1 MVHPCTDPSIG
12 TRAAQPGSVRGGWA
26 FLVMGSNHAIDG
38 RPATPPRHGAGSA
51 LAAALVLAALSLAPS
66 WAHILEAPPR
76 LAWPLEL
83 WRETTVFN
91 AQFAW
96 FALAGGPIDLA
107 AILAIAVA
115 AWLLRGGRGGR
126 PALLAAILY
135 ALALLAWSVIV
146 SRANAELAA
155 WVPGPLPA
163 DADAVRGRWEAGHV
177 TVGLLKLAG
186 FGCLAWSVRRLTS
199 ALT

>member
-1 MVHPCTDPSIG
+1 MDE
-12 TRAAQPGSVRGGWA
+12 
-26 FLVMGSNHAIDG
+26 
-38 RPATPPRHGAGSA
+38 RPAPLSRRRAGLA
-51 LAAALVLAALSLAPS
+51 LAAALVLGALSLAPS

-107 AILAIAVA
+107 AIVAMAAA
-115 AWLLRGGRGGR
+115 AWVLRGGRGVGL
-126 PALLAAILY
+126 AVVAAILY
-135 ALALLAWSVIV
+135 ALALLAWFVIV
-146 SRANAELAA
+146 SRANAQLAT
-155 WVPGPLPA
+155 WVPGPMPE
-163 DADAVRGRWEAGHV
+163 DAGAMRRQWEAGHI

-186 FGCLAWSVRRLTS
+186 FGFLASAAGRLTYS
-199 ALT
+199 LN